1 MNLNN
6 TKKHTKVKLV
16 NYYNNFKARIND
28 YKIKSKNL
36 DSYRKNSLQSKMI
49 LSRLRRQ

>member
-6 TKKHTKVKLV
+6 TKKHMKVKLV
-16 NYYNNFKARIND
+16 YYCNSFKARTND
-28 YKIKSKNL
+28 YTIKSKNS

-49 LSRLRRQ
+49 LSKLRRQ